1 MGWEDLLFWK
11 RNQTYG
17 DGTASRSWDF
27 TVKPGAT
34 IYVECTDGDVQ
45 VSRGEGSHVGV
56 EIWLVGAT
64 ADIDN
69 YKTLAQQIDP
79 ATVRVTAKG
88 SDEWQANGRGRARI
102 LLFVPERSNI
112 TIDARRGGAAVGDVK
127 GTVAIRATG
136 GDVAL
141 LGGEGPFLLRATDG
155 QVLVER
161 HHGEGI
167 ITSTGGSVQTRYVEG
182 SLMINAIG
190 GIELRSHSGPV
201 RATSAEGSIA
211 AELIAPDSAC
221 TLVSREGDIALK
233 LLPNSA
239 VDIDALSSSGSIM
252 NMLRSDTSSTERP
265 IYGHFMESL
274 NGGGTPIVIRTERGT
289 IQLSEYGE

>member
-1 MGWEDLLFWK
+1 MASHLAEDAETAGK
-11 RNQTYG
+11 RL
-17 DGTASRSWDF
+17 
-27 TVKPGAT
+27 
-34 IYVECTDGDVQ
+34 E
-45 VSRGEGSHVGV
+45 
-56 EIWLVGAT
+56 
-64 ADIDN
+64 
-69 YKTLAQQIDP
+69 P
-79 ATVRVTAKG
+79 AAAK
-88 SDEWQANGRGRARI
+88 RMC
-102 LLFVPERSNI
+102 
-112 TIDARRGGAAVGDVK
+112 
-127 GTVAIRATG
+127 
-136 GDVAL
+136 
-141 LGGEGPFLLRATDG
+141 LGGI
-155 QVLVER
+155 VK
-161 HHGEGI
+161 H
-167 ITSTGGSVQTRYVEG
+167 G